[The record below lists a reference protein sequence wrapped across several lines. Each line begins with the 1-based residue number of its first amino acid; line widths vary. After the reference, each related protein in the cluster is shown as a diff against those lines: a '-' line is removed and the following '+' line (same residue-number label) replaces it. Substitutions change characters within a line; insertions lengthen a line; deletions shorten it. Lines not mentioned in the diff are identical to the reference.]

1 MSASADKVFLVIA
14 GLGPDRPGLVAEL
27 ALHVTSRGGNVEE
40 SRMAILGA
48 EFGVMVVVSGTSD
61 EIATIE
67 RELPQLETKTKLGF
81 LLRRTKEPS
90 KNGGLPCRIVATAL
104 DQEGIVHSLAD
115 SLRTLGVNVVSLE
128 TSAYHASMSGAPL
141 FRFEALVDVPKSV
154 GLGSVRDAMTQI
166 ARKLDLDIDVG
177 AAS

>member
-1 MSASADKVFLVIA
+1 MTSENVFLVIA

-27 ALHVTSRGGNVEE
+27 AHHVTSRGGNVEE

-48 EFGVMVVVSGTSD
+48 EFGVMVVVSGSSD
-61 EIATIE
+61 EIAVIE
-67 RELPQLETKTKLGF
+67 RDLPELEAKTKLGF

-115 SLRTLGVNVVSLE
+115 SLRALGVNVVSLE
-128 TSAYHASMSGAPL
+128 TSAYPAPESGAPL
-141 FRFEALVDVPKSV
+141 FRLEALVEVPRSV
-154 GLGSVRDAMTQI
+154 GLSTVRDAMAQI
-166 ARKLDLDIDVG
+166 ARKLDLDIEVG